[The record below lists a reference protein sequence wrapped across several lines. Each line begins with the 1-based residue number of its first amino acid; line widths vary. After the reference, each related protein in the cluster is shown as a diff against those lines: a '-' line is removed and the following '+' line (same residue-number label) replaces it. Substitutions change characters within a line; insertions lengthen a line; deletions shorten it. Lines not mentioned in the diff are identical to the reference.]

1 MCIKGCSKVTSLT
14 ELRMGLNWVVLVVI
28 LSLTIEGGSSITL
41 EEIMEE
47 IELLRYENKM
57 LRSAVEKNIT
67 ELSAQNQQQDIRIE
81 YVAESASSER
91 DIIMI
96 HVRDNS
102 LVIAQTQDELMRTQD
117 VLIPGVG
124 AILPWIPSK
133 KYIQLFMGKAPS

>member
-1 MCIKGCSKVTSLT
+1 
-14 ELRMGLNWVVLVVI
+14 MGLNWVVLVVI

-133 KYIQLFMGKAPS
+133 NYLIVLLKIRI